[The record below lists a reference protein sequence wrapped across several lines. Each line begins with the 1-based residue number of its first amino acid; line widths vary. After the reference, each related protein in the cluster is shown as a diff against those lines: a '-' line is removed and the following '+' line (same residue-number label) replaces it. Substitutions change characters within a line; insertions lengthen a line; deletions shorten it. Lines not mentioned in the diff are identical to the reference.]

1 MVVSKLD
8 RGRDALNARPP
19 DTEGMTSM
27 LNQLTTFGDPRLPA
41 RFWEKVNKDG
51 PVPASRPELG
61 PCWMWLAGTFSRGY
75 GVFQWHNK
83 ARLAHHFVYEKLR
96 GPVPKGLELDH
107 LCRNTSC
114 VNLSHLEAVTHRENV
129 LRGDGVAA
137 HRARQTHCKRGHAL
151 TEENV
156 YLYPRGG
163 NRACR
168 VCRDAAGKKRRA
180 MQWQ

>member
-1 MVVSKLD
+1 MPSVTRHPTGQDLY
-8 RGRDALNARPP
+8 
-19 DTEGMTSM
+19 
-27 LNQLTTFGDPRLPA
+27 GDSRLPV
-41 RFWEKVNKDG
+41 RFWDKVQILENG
-51 PVPASRPELG
+51 
-61 PCWMWLAGTFSRGY
+61 CWMWLAGTFSRGY

-83 ARLAHHFVYEKLR
+83 ARLAHRFVYEKLR

-114 VNLSHLEAVTHRENV
+114 VHLSHLEAVTHRENV

-156 YLYPRGG
+156 YRYPKGS

-168 VCRDAAGKKRRA
+168 VCRDAAGKKRRTVK
-180 MQWQ
+180 WQ